1 MVHRLQPREG
11 RLLIFPGYFFH
22 NTIPFVSTQRRISI
36 AFDLIGG
43 IERR

>member
-36 AFDLIGG
+36 AFDLM
-43 IERR
+43 RRD